1 MNLYRQFCNIPPP
14 KSPRTKLRE
23 VMFSVV
29 SIGQSLCQS
38 FCSQGVPM
46 LLHMGMFKPVH
57 LGTSTQPQ
65 PPALPTQGSQHLRL
79 KKPSCYFW
87 LLKRSAYGK
96 KEVISVN
103 SLDHTIVLHFPS
115 KCYKCYVT
123 GQHYLTKYIQ
133 KIGKCLVCRSSQEN
147 RNSITH
153 SHF

>member
-1 MNLYRQFCNIPPP
+1 MNLYRQFCNIPPITP
-14 KSPRTKLRE
+14 NEAARSN
-23 VMFSVV
+23 VFSRVHRSV
-29 SIGQSLCQS
+29 IMSVFLFTGRPHVITHGYVQTCSL
-38 FCSQGVPM
+38 GD
-46 LLHMGMFKPVH
+46 LH
-57 LGTSTQPQ
+57 SA
-65 PPALPTQGSQHLRL
+65 PAPCPAHPGSQHLRL

-103 SLDHTIVLHFPS
+103 SLDYTIVLNFPS